1 MKKGNIVLQGNDI
14 IYIEPR
20 NDYVIN
26 FTNRIA
32 GYIGAISLGVLI
44 YGLVK

>member
-1 MKKGNIVLQGNDI
+1 VLQGNDI

-32 GYIGAISLGVLI
+32 PYFGALSLFILI